1 MVSDS
6 SAGSVHRQPAI
17 FLPHGGGPCFFM
29 DWPTGRDPWLRMGDF
44 LRHLLQSLPERP
56 KAILV
61 VSGHWEEGA
70 FTVNSGESPPLL
82 FDYYGFP
89 AHTYQLRYPAP
100 GAPGLARRVR
110 QLLGDAGLPSQENDS
125 RGFDHG
131 VFVPFLLVDPDARIP
146 VLQVSLQQ
154 EPGSRTAHRRRSGA
168 GGAARRRRAYRRQWH
183 ELSQHA
189 RIRRGVRGGIRA
201 VRQLVERCGLRTGP
215 AAARGGI
222 GPVGPGAGCASLSS
236 ARRTPAAADG
246 GRRSR
251 CRRSGAA
258 DFPGPDTERHRLG
271 LPVRLR
277 PSSVFRY
284 SFFRFFN
291 LSSSTSLLLQ
301 FCFFN

>member
-154 EPGSRTAHRRRSGA
+154 ELDPGLHIAAGRALAGLRDEGVLIVGSGMSFHNMRGFGGGFEAASERFDNWLNDAVCEPDPQRRAEVLGRWA
-168 GGAARRRRAYRRQWH
+168 QAPDARACHPREEHLLPLMVVAGAA
-183 ELSQHA
+183 
-189 RIRRGVRGGIRA
+189 
-201 VRQLVERCGLRTGP
+201 
-215 AAARGGI
+215 
-222 GPVGPGAGCASLSS
+222 AGD
-236 ARRTPAAADG
+236 R
-246 GRRSR
+246 GRRI
-251 CRRSGAA
+251 
-258 DFPGPDTERHRLG
+258 
-271 LPVRLR
+271 
-277 PSSVFRY
+277 FRDRIPNVTV
-284 SFFRFFN
+284 SAF
-291 LSSSTSLLLQ
+291 Q
-301 FCFFN
+301 FG